1 MKMKSALSIESIVVE
16 SVVVKGFKIEFEF
29 TAEEISIMYKESPAM
44 FAAMSSLIASF
55 NKE

>member
-1 MKMKSALSIESIVVE
+1 MKSALSIESIVVE